1 VPIEV
6 AALTG
11 AVVLCL
17 AGCIKPK
24 DAYNSIEWNI
34 LFLIFGMLAMGL
46 AMEQTGAAAYVAREV
61 VAAVNYVVPG
71 HYKALAMLASV
82 YLITAVFTEI
92 LSNNAVAAL
101 MTPIALS
108 IALELGVDPRAFV
121 IAVTFAASAAFSTPI
136 GYQTNTYVYGIGG
149 YKFRDFIKIGI
160 PLNALCFTVAMIV
173 IPLVWPL

>member
-1 VPIEV
+1 
-6 AALTG
+6 
-11 AVVLCL
+11 
-17 AGCIKPK
+17 
-24 DAYNSIEWNI
+24 
-34 LFLIFGMLAMGL
+34 
-46 AMEQTGAAAYVAREV
+46 
-61 VAAVNYVVPG
+61 
-71 HYKALAMLASV
+71 
-82 YLITAVFTEI
+82 
-92 LSNNAVAAL
+92 